1 MLIYLFSR
9 LRADFN
15 KMHGRIIG
23 FEFYRFGL
31 IPLSLF
37 FAITSSIYLNLNV
50 SKFILLHLVLVLL
63 FLILRRREKIK
74 TSSKKISISDIRKR
88 SFPFFI
94 TSLGTSIFSVLDIV
108 LAAIFFTP
116 KEVAIY
122 SIMTRAAIIFMMPLN
137 FFSAKYHVPIIKAF
151 KNGDET
157 SLQSEIKTKK
167 ILSALA
173 LVFATITIYWSN
185 YFFYSDL
192 EKILEGLG
200 DALVLL
206 PAVMAMII
214 IRMLCFD
221 YVTKLNFC
229 ISPSFFAKLTAINNL
244 SMLALVF
251 LIGSALSIFQYTIL
265 IASFGIMP
273 SLISM
278 VMIKASLKS

>member
-1 MLIYLFSR
+1 
-9 LRADFN
+9 
-15 KMHGRIIG
+15 MHP
-23 FEFYRFGL
+23 ES
-31 IPLSLF
+31 PLSF
-37 FAITSSIYLNLNV
+37 R
-50 SKFILLHLVLVLL
+50 ILCS
-63 FLILRRREKIK
+63 LR
-74 TSSKKISISDIRKR
+74 
-88 SFPFFI
+88 
-94 TSLGTSIFSVLDIV
+94 
-108 LAAIFFTP
+108 TP
-116 KEVAIY
+116 
-122 SIMTRAAIIFMMPLN
+122 SH
-137 FFSAKYHVPIIKAF
+137 S
-151 KNGDET
+151 
-157 SLQSEIKTKK
+157 
-167 ILSALA
+167 
-173 LVFATITIYWSN
+173 
-185 YFFYSDL
+185 L